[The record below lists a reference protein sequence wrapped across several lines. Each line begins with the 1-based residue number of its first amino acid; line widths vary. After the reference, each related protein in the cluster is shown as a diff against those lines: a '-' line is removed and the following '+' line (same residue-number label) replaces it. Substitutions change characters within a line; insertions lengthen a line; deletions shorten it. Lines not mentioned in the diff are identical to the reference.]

1 MRLPHTEVQGGSIP
15 LPATGCHREGILPM
29 NGPSRRNLVRP
40 PGNGLMLPGVAG
52 MPQPQQQLNIRVEIP
67 DTMIDKIAERVI
79 ARLREEGALAPKVNG
94 EPVGQD
100 EQA

>member
-1 MRLPHTEVQGGSIP
+1 
-15 LPATGCHREGILPM
+15 M

-52 MPQPQQQLNIRVEIP
+52 MPQPQPQLNIRVEIP
-67 DTMIDKIAERVI
+67 DTMIDKMAERVI
-79 ARLREEGALAPKVNG
+79 ARLREEGALPKVG
-94 EPVGQD
+94 DGQA